1 MPASTILDVRTTL
14 KTALSTVSANVYSS
28 VPEAVISP
36 IVTVLA
42 NDPYMEIQT
51 IGRSA
56 IRVKLNF
63 LIKMGV
69 AYISD
74 AAAIDNLE
82 KLILAVLAVI
92 PVGYEVGDVS
102 APAPYDVGDGKLLMS
117 DIPISTYYT
126 QTA

>member
-1 MPASTILDVRTTL
+1 MPASTILDTRTTL

-36 IVTVLA
+36 IVAVLS
-42 NDPYMEIQT
+42 NDPYMEIET
-51 IGRSA
+51 IGRSS

-63 LIKMGV
+63 LLKIGV
-69 AYISD
+69 SYMSD

-82 KLILAVLAVI
+82 QLILAVLAVI
-92 PVGYEVGDVS
+92 PTGYEVGDVS
-102 APAPYDVGDGKLLMS
+102 APAPYDVGEGRLLMS
-117 DIPISTYYT
+117 DIAISTYYT